1 MKFTKLTSQSR
12 LSKQFILDED
22 GKLLKQ
28 SAAEMTDGFAQIV
41 DIHWEALGDYFDN
54 LNYKNAVT
62 FGLPIISDGDDWAQ
76 VATARVAKDNPVL
89 IARSREYFQW
99 GDRDGIMVLDID
111 YMQGFDTPESLHEVL
126 CQCYPPLRRA
136 PMLWR
141 PSSSSGVMGK
151 GISGQHFFVWLDD
164 AQQIAEC
171 GKALNAALWAHKHG
185 AIAISESGAMLVR
198 SLVDTTVWQPERLM
212 FVAPP
217 LLGDG
222 VTRTKYHFKYFGPFG
237 EGLKLSVSDL
247 FFDADL
253 LRRQI
258 DSAKVLAKPDQ
269 EIVIERKITA
279 LVNDEQITYES
290 ASNHIRNLLEGGLLP
305 PDLWLYPKDKPRIK
319 AGDLGMQWMAGEL
332 KGRHEFCDPFAEGK
346 GDKRVAFLLIR
357 SGEIYTHWHGGVKY
371 KLPIGGTSEDE
382 RLHDEYEP
390 DEGDYE
396 AAELTHHAAVL
407 QQHEEE
413 WREEQDRIAHEKRLA
428 ANLKPSFDGGSW
440 GWAVAKC
447 TFDNVVGENIN
458 QLSINSLAAFHTF
471 EICPEH
477 KLKAR
482 EMLHRVSPELHDV
495 ICDMS
500 GELIER
506 EISKVSEKEAQE
518 KDLAGVYGEL
528 QVIAFGAKPVKAGK
542 YLQFF
547 VGALLNGCEQ
557 MGITALSEYV
567 ISKHTYLEKES
578 NGGGF
583 SSFLNANGGHIELP
597 FNVTPSEFIKKAK
610 DSGVPFDKYSSHN
623 GPAIDAIKNEY
634 RKCRYRKARLGEVI
648 AAIRSD
654 MFGKVALKRKA
665 RNPFAGVANVDW
677 ISSYSEKQMLNNIR
691 VAKSRGK
698 IKDGDDILKKVVEL
712 GFLTESEDSS
722 YGKYGRFL

>member
-1 MKFTKLTSQSR
+1 MKFTKLISQSR

-62 FGLPIISDGDDWAQ
+62 FGLPIIADGDDWSQ
-76 VATARVAKDNPVL
+76 VATSRVAKDNPVL
-89 IARSREYFQW
+89 IARTREYFQW

-111 YMQGFDTPESLHEVL
+111 YMQGFDTSESLYEVL

-222 VTRTKYHFKYFGPFG
+222 VTRTKYHFKYFGPLG
-237 EGLKLSVSDL
+237 EGLKLSETDL

-258 DSAKVLAKPDQ
+258 DAAKSLAKPDQ
-269 EIVIERKITA
+269 EVVIERKITS
-279 LVNDEQITYES
+279 LVNDEKITYES
-290 ASNHIRNLLEGGLLP
+290 ASKHIRNLLEGGLLP

-357 SGEIYTHWHGGVKY
+357 SGEIYTHFHGGVKY

-428 ANLKPSFDGGSW
+428 ANMLRPLNDVGGW
-440 GWAVAKC
+440 G
-447 TFDNVVGENIN
+447 
-458 QLSINSLAAFHTF
+458 AA
-471 EICPEH
+471 PV
-477 KLKAR
+477 R
-482 EMLHRVSPELHDV
+482 
-495 ICDMS
+495 CDFQYLS
-500 GELIER
+500 GETINELAVNALSVFKKYEVTKDDKMLVRELLNLTDPYLFDVVCDRNGER
-506 EISKVSEKEAQE
+506 IEKELESVHEAE
-518 KDLAGVYGEL
+518 VKELANTYGEL
-528 QVIAFGAKPVKAGK
+528 QIMAMGAKPVKAGK
-542 YLQFF
+542 YVHFF
-547 VGALLNGCEQ
+547 IGALLNGCEQ

-583 SSFLNANGGHIELP
+583 ASFLDANGGHIELP
-597 FNVTPSEFIKKAK
+597 YGVTPAEFIKKAK
-610 DSGVPFDKYSSHN
+610 DSGVPFEKYASYS
-623 GPAIDAIKNEY
+623 GPEIERIKKEY
-634 RKCRYRKARLGEVI
+634 QECRYRKARLSDVI
-648 AAIRSD
+648 TAIRSD
-654 MFGKVALKRKA
+654 MFGKVALKRSS
-665 RNPFAGVANVDW
+665 RSPLAGIANVDW
-677 ISSYSEKQMLNNIR
+677 ISSKAEKQMLTNIR
-691 VAKSRGK
+691 VMRNRGK

-712 GFLTESEDSS
+712 GFLTESEDSN
-722 YGKYGRFL
+722 YGKYGRFF

>member
-28 SAAEMTDGFAQIV
+28 SAAEMTDGFAEIV

-89 IARSREYFQW
+89 IARTREYFQW

-111 YMQGFDTPESLHEVL
+111 YMQGFDTPESLHAVL
-126 CQCYPPLRRA
+126 CECYPPLKRA

-171 GKALNAALWAHKHG
+171 GKALNSALWAHKHG

-222 VTRTKYHFKYFGPFG
+222 VTRTKYHFKYFGPLG
-237 EGLKLSVSDL
+237 EGLKLSAIDL

-258 DSAKVLAKPDQ
+258 DAAKVIAKPDQ

-279 LVNDEQITYES
+279 LVNDEKITYES

-332 KGRHEFCDPFAEGK
+332 KGRQEFCDPFMEGK

-357 SGEIYTHWHGGVKY
+357 SGEIYTHFHGGVKY

-390 DEGDYE
+390 DWGDFE
-396 AAELTHHAAVL
+396 AADETHHAEVL
-407 QQHEEE
+407 RQHEEE
-413 WREEQDRIAHEKRLA
+413 WREEQDRIAYEKRLA
-428 ANLKPSFDGGSW
+428 ENLLRPLNDVGGW
-440 GWAVAKC
+440 GTAPVR
-447 TFDNVVGENIN
+447 
-458 QLSINSLAAFHTF
+458 
-471 EICPEH
+471 
-477 KLKAR
+477 R
-482 EMLHRVSPELHDV
+482 EFQYL
-495 ICDMS
+495 S
-500 GELIER
+500 GETINEMAFNALYVLKKYEVTKEDKMLVRELLNIANPYLFDVVCDRNGER
-506 EISKVSEKEAQE
+506 IEKELKSVHEAE
-518 KDLAGVYGEL
+518 VKELVNTYGEL
-528 QVIAFGAKPVKAGK
+528 QIMAMGAKPVKAGK
-542 YLQFF
+542 YVHFF
-547 VGALLNGCEQ
+547 IGALLNGCDQ

-583 SSFLNANGGHIELP
+583 SSFLDTNGGHIELP
-597 FNVTPSEFIKKAK
+597 FGVTPAEFIKKAK
-610 DSGVPFDKYSSHN
+610 DSGVPFEKYSSYS
-623 GPAIDAIKNEY
+623 GPEIERIKKEY
-634 RKCRYRKARLGEVI
+634 QECRYRKARLSDVVT
-648 AAIRSD
+648 AIRSD
-654 MFGKVALKRKA
+654 MFGKVSLKRSS
-665 RNPFAGVANVDW
+665 RSPLAGIANVDW
-677 ISSYSEKQMLNNIR
+677 ISSKAEKQMLTNIR
-691 VAKSRGK
+691 KLRLRGK